1 MATKQPAQ
9 ASPTPEFTVSPH
21 SRGVETGPEIVR
33 VEIVDSGKDSL
44 TAILPGKEYGRYRF
58 DFTPGTGMLH
68 IERAYE
74 NGEHINETE
83 FPDWVNAVR
92 EAILERFEA

>member
-9 ASPTPEFTVSPH
+9 ASPTPEFSVSPN
-21 SRGVETGPEIVR
+21 GVESGPETVR
-33 VEIVDSGKDSL
+33 VEVVDSGKDSL
-44 TAILPGKEYGRYRF
+44 TAILAGGEYGRYSF
-58 DFTPGTGMLH
+58 DFTPGRGMLH
-68 IERAYE
+68 IEQAFE

-83 FPDWVNAVR
+83 FPEWVTAVR